1 MPPVPVPRPPRPRRM
16 PLGDYAAI
24 TAIVILVGVLAVF
37 AYTAR
42 GALLLVFLGFF
53 LATGLEP
60 AIQSL
65 GRRRVPRGAALALV
79 LLVVLVIVGMLL
91 ALLVVPAVNE
101 ISALSAGVPQ
111 LLSQLSARVG
121 GNGSGLGAR
130 LADPAAHD
138 QLSNAIAGLGK
149 AAVVSLGAVFTV
161 LGAIT
166 GGLFSAITVLA
177 LLVYFSLAMPRI
189 RAAIDRALER
199 EDRVATAQAAL
210 ARVGGFVSGQ
220 LIVSACAGAVSYI
233 YFLLAGV
240 PYPALLAIIVALL
253 DTIPQVGATLA
264 SVVGIAVSLTDS
276 VSLAVATLI
285 FFIAYQ
291 MLENYLLA
299 PRVFAKTIELTPASA
314 FVAVLVGASVGG
326 LLGAVTALPLTAAG
340 KVVLNQALAERSGS
354 SLVPPPGPDP
364 ETDAAPAPGADAR
377 STTGAE
383 SGS

>member
-1 MPPVPVPRPPRPRRM
+1 MHPVSTPDPPRARRL

-24 TAIVILVGVLAVF
+24 TAVVILVALLAVL
-37 AYTAR
+37 AYTAS

-79 LLVVLVIVGMLL
+79 LLVVLAIVAALL
-91 ALLVVPAVNE
+91 AFLVVPAVNE
-101 ISALSAGVPQ
+101 ISSLSAAVPQ
-111 LLSQLSARVG
+111 LLSSLSARLG
-121 GNGSGLGAR
+121 GNGSSIGAR
-130 LADPAAHD
+130 LADPATHD
-138 QLSNAIAGLGK
+138 QLSSAVAGLGK

-189 RAAIDRALER
+189 RAAIDRTLER

-210 ARVGGFVSGQ
+210 SRVGGFVSGQ
-220 LIVSACAGAVSYI
+220 LIVSACAGAASYV
-233 YFLLAGV
+233 YFLIAGV

-276 VSLAVATLI
+276 IGLAVATLI

-291 MLENYLLA
+291 MVENYLLA

-340 KVVLNQALAERSGS
+340 KVVLNQALAEHRG
-354 SLVPPPGPDP
+354 
-364 ETDAAPAPGADAR
+364 AAPAPPPAPEPGAPA
-377 STTGAE
+377 STPGVDRATISE
-383 SGS
+383 